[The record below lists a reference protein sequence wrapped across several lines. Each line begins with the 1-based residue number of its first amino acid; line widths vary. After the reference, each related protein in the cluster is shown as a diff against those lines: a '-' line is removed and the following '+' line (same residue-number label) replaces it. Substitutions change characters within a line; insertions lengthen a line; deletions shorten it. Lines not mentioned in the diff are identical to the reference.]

1 MAVIIGWK
9 RGIRVWNIM
18 EAKDL
23 VFTKIKFLESTGD
36 LPRSITR
43 NEDSSIEEQLQGRGL
58 EL

>member
-1 MAVIIGWK
+1 
-9 RGIRVWNIM
+9 M

-43 NEDSSIEEQLQGRGL
+43 NDASMRSNFKDAVLSLGSAEEYEERLARF
-58 EL
+58 